1 MYYIFYGEDEF
12 SRTEQVNKFRAQMG
26 DPQFADLNTTQF
38 DGRKVTL
45 GELQHACDAVPFLSD
60 KRLVLVEG
68 MLARFEAR
76 RGKREGEEGEATEE
90 AANPALAKDLKEY
103 LTRLPKTTRLVFIE
117 PKTLAKNNP
126 ILKHALED
134 KQNAHVK
141 AFEEPKARALPKWI
155 QDRVK
160 GKNGAIEPGAVDEL
174 AAHVGTDLRLI
185 DNEID
190 KLLLFRNG
198 QTIRAED
205 VRALVASVR
214 ESDVFA
220 LVDALGHRDAG
231 LALKLLHA
239 QLDHNAAPTY
249 LLSMIVRQ
257 FRMLLQMKD
266 LAARGKTLDAA
277 REQLRMHPFVAEKTW
292 KQALNFTL
300 PQLEAIY
307 QKLLDTDVAVKTGRS
322 EPVVALDVLIVE
334 LTR

>member
-1 MYYIFYGEDEF
+1 MYYILHGEDEF

-38 DGRKVTL
+38 DGRKITL

-60 KRLVLVEG
+60 KRLVIVEG
-68 MLARFEAR
+68 MLARFDPR
-76 RGKREGEEGEATEE
+76 RGKSESEEGEETEE
-90 AANPALAKDLKEY
+90 AANPALAKDLREY
-103 LTRLPKTTRLVFIE
+103 LTRLPETTRLVFIE
-117 PKTLAKNNP
+117 SKTLAKNNP
-126 ILKHALED
+126 ILKHALDD
-134 KQNAHVK
+134 KKNAHVK
-141 AFEEPKARALPKWI
+141 EFAEPKARALPKWI

-160 GKNGAIEPGAVDEL
+160 EKGGTIEPNAVEEL
-174 AAHVGTDLRLI
+174 AEHVGTDLRLI

-190 KLLLFRNG
+190 KLLMYRNG
-198 QTIRAED
+198 QPIRAED
-205 VRALVASVR
+205 VRTLVASVR

-220 LVDALGHRDAG
+220 LVDALGHRETGA
-231 LALKLLHA
+231 ALKLLHA

-249 LLSMIVRQ
+249 LMSMIVRQ
-257 FRMLLQMKD
+257 FRLLLQMKD

-277 REQLRMHPFVAEKTW
+277 REQLKLHPFVADKTW

-300 PQLEAIY
+300 PQLESIY

-322 EPVVALDVLIVE
+322 EPGVALDVLIVE